1 MAVACIILVVIAI
14 LGIGLA
20 FYYRRQIKNVKSQIS
35 FLNQHETNMLITS
48 DQKSGCVA
56 ELTDELN
63 TLIEQTA
70 ALRKEIADNESH
82 LKDTIINL
90 SHDIRT
96 PLTSMDGYFQL
107 LLKSDDPVERQQYA
121 AVISDRLSS
130 LKEML
135 DELFTYAKLTNKAYE
150 VELSP
155 CAVNEILLSV
165 LFSFYKDIKQRGIEP
180 LVNVPE
186 QDIFIQGN
194 EPAFRRIFQNI
205 LKNCIEHG
213 NNQLSVR
220 LINTADTVQIYFE
233 NDYQT
238 QEPIVANKVFDRFY
252 KADGARSKTSTGLGL
267 SIAKELVERL
277 NGSITGYIQN
287 GYFIIIITFN
297 VEKSKRKDK
306 T

>member
-20 FYYRRQIKNVKSQIS
+20 FYYWHQIKNVKSQIS

-70 ALRKEIADNESH
+70 AVRKEIADNESH

-107 LLKSDDPVERQQYA
+107 LLKSDDPEERQQYA

-194 EPAFRRIFQNI
+194 EPALRRIFQNI

-238 QEPIVANKVFDRFY
+238 QEPIDANKVFDRFY

-277 NGSITGYIQN
+277 NGSITGNVKNDI
-287 GYFIIIITFN
+287 FTITITFQLLKN
-297 VEKSKRKDK
+297 N
-306 T
+306 

>member
-1 MAVACIILVVIAI
+1 MAVACIILVVIAA

-20 FYYRRQIKNVKSQIS
+20 VYYRRQIKNVKSQIS

-70 ALRKEIADNESH
+70 ALRKEIAANESR

-107 LLKSDDPVERQQYA
+107 LLKSNNPEERQQYA

-135 DELFTYAKLTNKAYE
+135 DELFTYAKLTNRAYE
-150 VELSP
+150 VELTP

-180 LVNVPE
+180 LIDVPKL
-186 QDIFIQGN
+186 DVFIQGN
-194 EPAFRRIFQNI
+194 EPALRRIFQNI

-213 NNQLSVR
+213 NNHLAVR
-220 LINTADTVQIYFE
+220 LINATDAIQIYFE

-238 QEPIVANKVFDRFY
+238 QEPIDASKVFDRFY
-252 KADGARSKTSTGLGL
+252 KADQARSKTSTGLGL
-267 SIAKELVERL
+267 SIAKELVEHL
-277 NGSITGYIQN
+277 NGSITGNVMN
-287 GYFIIIITFN
+287 GNFTIAITFQT
-297 VEKSKRKDK
+297 VKK
-306 T
+306 

>member
-1 MAVACIILVVIAI
+1 MAVACIISVVIAI

-121 AVISDRLSS
+121 TVISDRLSS

-165 LFSFYKDIKQRGIEP
+165 LFSFYKDIKQRGIKP

-194 EPAFRRIFQNI
+194 EPALRRIFQNI

-277 NGSITGYIQN
+277 NGSITGNVKNDI
-287 GYFIIIITFN
+287 FTITITFHLLKN
-297 VEKSKRKDK
+297 N
-306 T
+306 

>member
-14 LGIGLA
+14 LGIGLS
-20 FYYRRQIKNVKSQIS
+20 FYYRHQIKNVKSQIS

-56 ELTDELN
+56 DLTDELN

-70 ALRKEIADNESH
+70 ALRKEIADSESH

-107 LLKSDDPVERQQYA
+107 LLKSDDPEERQQYA

-194 EPAFRRIFQNI
+194 EPALRRIFQNI

>member
-14 LGIGLA
+14 LGIGLS
-20 FYYRRQIKNVKSQIS
+20 FYYRHQIKNVKSQIS

-56 ELTDELN
+56 DLTDELN

-107 LLKSDDPVERQQYA
+107 LLKSDDPEERQQYA

-194 EPAFRRIFQNI
+194 EPALRRIFQNI

-220 LINTADTVQIYFE
+220 LINSADMVQIYFE
-233 NDYQT
+233 NDYQM
-238 QEPIVANKVFDRFY
+238 QEPIDANKVFDRFY

-277 NGSITGYIQN
+277 NGSITGNVKNDI
-287 GYFIIIITFN
+287 FTITITFHLLKN
-297 VEKSKRKDK
+297 N
-306 T
+306 

>member
-20 FYYRRQIKNVKSQIS
+20 FYYRHQIKNVKSQIS

-107 LLKSDDPVERQQYA
+107 LLKSDDPEERQQYA

-194 EPAFRRIFQNI
+194 EPALHRIFQNI

-220 LINTADTVQIYFE
+220 LINTADTVRIYFE

-238 QEPIVANKVFDRFY
+238 QEPIDGSKVFDRFY
-252 KADGARSKTSTGLGL
+252 KADEARSKTSTGLGL

-277 NGSITGYIQN
+277 NGSIKSDVQN
-287 GYFIIIITFN
+287 NTFVISVSFQIMEQN
-297 VEKSKRKDK
+297 
-306 T
+306 

>member
-14 LGIGLA
+14 LGIGLS
-20 FYYRRQIKNVKSQIS
+20 FYYRHQIKNVKSQIS

-56 ELTDELN
+56 DLTDELN

-70 ALRKEIADNESH
+70 ALRKEIADSESH

-107 LLKSDDPVERQQYA
+107 LLKSDDPEERQQYA

-194 EPAFRRIFQNI
+194 EPALRRIFQNI

-252 KADGARSKTSTGLGL
+252 KADVARSKTSTGLGL

-277 NGSITGYIQN
+277 NGSITGNVKNDI
-287 GYFIIIITFN
+287 FTITITFHLLKN
-297 VEKSKRKDK
+297 N
-306 T
+306 

>member
-1 MAVACIILVVIAI
+1 
-14 LGIGLA
+14 
-20 FYYRRQIKNVKSQIS
+20 
-35 FLNQHETNMLITS
+35 
-48 DQKSGCVA
+48 
-56 ELTDELN
+56 
-63 TLIEQTA
+63 
-70 ALRKEIADNESH
+70 
-82 LKDTIINL
+82 
-90 SHDIRT
+90 
-96 PLTSMDGYFQL
+96 
-107 LLKSDDPVERQQYA
+107 
-121 AVISDRLSS
+121 
-130 LKEML
+130 ML

-194 EPAFRRIFQNI
+194 EPALHRIFQNI

-220 LINTADTVQIYFE
+220 LINSADMVQIYFE

-238 QEPIVANKVFDRFY
+238 QEPIDANKVFDRFY

-277 NGSITGYIQN
+277 NGSITGNVKNDI
-287 GYFIIIITFN
+287 FTITITFQN
-297 VEKSKRKDK
+297 IEE
-306 T
+306 

>member
-20 FYYRRQIKNVKSQIS
+20 FYYRHQIKNVKSQIS

-107 LLKSDDPVERQQYA
+107 LLKSDDPEERQQYA

-194 EPAFRRIFQNI
+194 EPALRRIFQNI

-213 NNQLSVR
+213 NNQLSIR

-238 QEPIVANKVFDRFY
+238 QEPTDANKVFDRFY

-277 NGSITGYIQN
+277 NGSITGNVKNDI
-287 GYFIIIITFN
+287 FTITITFQLLKN
-297 VEKSKRKDK
+297 N
-306 T
+306 

>member
-20 FYYRRQIKNVKSQIS
+20 FYYWHQIKNVKSQIS

-107 LLKSDDPVERQQYA
+107 LLKSDDPEERQQYA

-194 EPAFRRIFQNI
+194 EPALRRIFQNI

-238 QEPIVANKVFDRFY
+238 QEPIDANKVFDRFY

-277 NGSITGYIQN
+277 NGSITGNVKNDI
-287 GYFIIIITFN
+287 FTITISFQLLKN
-297 VEKSKRKDK
+297 N
-306 T
+306 